1 MSDLQEISSEIRSL
15 TSSSHEENIISEDG
29 RTEESV
35 NPRETEESRKEKVE
49 INESRGEK
57 RSKEDQLNQQPSFK
71 RMRFEAISE
80 EKSINGF
87 SRMRWQDMPKI
98 KT

>member
-1 MSDLQEISSEIRSL
+1 LPESSSEIRSL
-15 TSSSHEENIISEDG
+15 TSSTHEETVISEDG
-29 RTEESV
+29 
-35 NPRETEESRKEKVE
+35 ETKESRKEKVE
-49 INESRGEK
+49 INESCGEK
-57 RSKEDQLNQQPSFK
+57 RSLKEDQELNQQPSFK

-80 EKSINGF
+80 EKSMNEF

>member
-1 MSDLQEISSEIRSL
+1 LPESSSEIRSL
-15 TSSSHEENIISEDG
+15 TSSTHEETVISEDG
-29 RTEESV
+29 
-35 NPRETEESRKEKVE
+35 ETKESRKEKVE
-49 INESRGEK
+49 SGEK
-57 RSKEDQLNQQPSFK
+57 RSLKEDQELNQQPSFK

-80 EKSINGF
+80 EKSMNGF